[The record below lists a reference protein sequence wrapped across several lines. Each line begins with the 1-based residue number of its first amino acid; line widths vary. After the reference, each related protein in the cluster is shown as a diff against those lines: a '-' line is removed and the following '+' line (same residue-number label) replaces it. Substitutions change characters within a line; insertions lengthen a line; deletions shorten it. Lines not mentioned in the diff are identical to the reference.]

1 MKKSL
6 IALAAL
12 AAFGTASAQST
23 VTIGGD
29 YNFGFQ
35 KADSG
40 ATSADFFDSRIT
52 FSGTEDLGGGL
63 KASFS
68 TQIQA
73 GGRQDLT
80 TGAQTAAQ
88 ASANTAT
95 GNQAKVSG
103 VWGRNATVT
112 LSGGFGTVSGGRIE
126 GTNTIESAIVSG
138 QSLAIGFDRAA
149 LTGAKSNFNS
159 ISYTTPTMS
168 GLAVTVQQTKSLNSL
183 FAIGATATTTSGVTV
198 VTEATAAATAETTVT
213 TMGASYS
220 NGPMVTGLAYKQV
233 SNATGVTTSIL
244 DGTKLELFATY
255 DLGTAKIG
263 LGYAKNSGDA
273 YKDQKPGMLASVAV
287 PMGAFTLGAD
297 WYARKAGGT
306 TTAALGATTTNGS
319 AYAVVANYALSK
331 RSNLKAT
338 IGKVEGDNLVAK
350 QQYRLGMHHTF

>member
-23 VTIGGD
+23 VTIGGT
-29 YNFGFQ
+29 YSFGFQ
-35 KADSG
+35 KSDTG
-40 ATSADFFDSRIT
+40 ATSADFFDSRVN

-68 TQIQA
+68 TEMQM
-73 GGRQDLT
+73 GGRSDLT
-80 TGAQTAAQ
+80 TIDST
-88 ASANTAT
+88 SATNQSKT
-95 GNQAKVSG
+95 GN

-112 LSGGFGTVSGGRIE
+112 LAGPFGTVSGGRIE
-126 GTNTIESAIVSG
+126 GTNSIESAIVSG

-149 LTGAKSNFNS
+149 LTGAKSNFNT
-159 ISYTTPTMS
+159 IGYTTPAFS
-168 GLAVTVQQTKSLNSL
+168 GVAVTVQQLKSLNDK
-183 FAIGATATTTSGVTV
+183 FAIGASATTTSGVTT

-213 TMGASYS
+213 VLGASYS
-220 NGPMVTGLAYKQV
+220 NGPLVAGVVHKSV
-233 SNATGVTTSIL
+233 SNALGGTGTAVL
-244 DGTKLELFATY
+244 DGTKLEAFAIY

-273 YKDQKPGMLASVAV
+273 YKDQKPGMLASLAV
-287 PMGAFTLGAD
+287 PMGAVTLGAD
-297 WYARKAGGT
+297 WYARKAGGST
-306 TTAALGATTTNGS
+306 ALGQTKALGMTTTNGS